1 MTDSFEHVEIARD
14 ANGDTE
20 SSSSSVSPTSNLNF
34 EANLGFWT
42 DLRLAINSLAMI
54 KFTHQIDQQKNFNKI
69 ASLKPRLINETLQ
82 DCINK
87 ASPIP
92 LDSKETEAIDGC
104 DFIEVFMDKIH
115 ETQCYFGSWDDT
127 CKSIVRIYIDQRRQ
141 FSPSTICFLLRCY
154 DLKLLKEAFEN
165 DLVDSLCFGNCQ
177 NWHIM
182 FVASY
187 QERFFSSSIENIFEG
202 FMCRYI
208 LLSKLRCMLKQKRS
222 FLTWFAGS
230 LHLYAD
236 EYFLQSDE
244 ACFKN
249 VLAKLFEGLILN
261 GLLTNSEF
269 KNFYQMLIKRNEE
282 MLSVLNGSYINQ
294 QHSYN
299 NHQTVSD
306 DSNKKDELKQQC
318 YFPNLNLLFPLTL
331 KNICRL
337 AVKRQMTKY
346 TRTHVEC
353 LPLPNNLKKF
363 IYFDNE
369 CDAAFRSSLTFCKKK
384 LG

>member
-1 MTDSFEHVEIARD
+1 MTRSPPQVETVIASNDSSD
-14 ANGDTE
+14 
-20 SSSSSVSPTSNLNF
+20 SSNTSQTSNVIHETNLNI
-34 EANLGFWT
+34 WT
-42 DLRLAINSLAMI
+42 DLRVAINNLDLK
-54 KFTHQIDQQKNFNKI
+54 KFTICISEQKNFYKI
-69 ASLKPRLINETLQ
+69 ASLKPRLVNETLQ
-82 DCINK
+82 DCLTKASSVPIINK
-87 ASPIP
+87 AGN
-92 LDSKETEAIDGC
+92 LDGC
-104 DFIEVFMDKIH
+104 DFIEVFMNKLH
-115 ETQCYFGSWDDT
+115 ESQCFFFSWDET
-127 CKSIVRIYIDQRRQ
+127 CKSIVRVFINQRRQ
-141 FSPSTICFLLRCY
+141 FSSFTICFLLRCY
-154 DLKLLKEAFEN
+154 DLELLKEVFEN
-165 DLVDSLCFGNCQ
+165 DLVDSVCFGNCK

-208 LLSKLRCMLKQKRS
+208 LLSKLRCSLDQKRS

-269 KNFYQMLIKRNEE
+269 KNFYRMLIKRNEE
-282 MLSVLNGSYINQ
+282 MLSVLNGSY
-294 QHSYN
+294 N
-299 NHQTVSD
+299 NHHLYN
-306 DSNKKDELKQQC
+306 SNQLNNEESQKNSQIDKKQQAC

-337 AVKRQMTKY
+337 VVKRHMTKY
-346 TRTHVEC
+346 TRGHVEC
-353 LPLPNNLKKF
+353 LPLPNNLKRF
-363 IYFDNE
+363 ICFDNE
-369 CDAAFRSSLTFCKKK
+369 CDAVFKNSGTFKNK

>member
-1 MTDSFEHVEIARD
+1 M
-14 ANGDTE
+14 G
-20 SSSSSVSPTSNLNF
+20 
-34 EANLGFWT
+34 
-42 DLRLAINSLAMI
+42 
-54 KFTHQIDQQKNFNKI
+54 
-69 ASLKPRLINETLQ
+69 
-82 DCINK
+82 
-87 ASPIP
+87 
-92 LDSKETEAIDGC
+92 
-104 DFIEVFMDKIH
+104 
-115 ETQCYFGSWDDT
+115 
-127 CKSIVRIYIDQRRQ
+127 
-141 FSPSTICFLLRCY
+141 
-154 DLKLLKEAFEN
+154 
-165 DLVDSLCFGNCQ
+165 
-177 NWHIM
+177 
-182 FVASY
+182 
-187 QERFFSSSIENIFEG
+187 
-202 FMCRYI
+202 
-208 LLSKLRCMLKQKRS
+208 RS

-337 AVKRQMTKY
+337 AVKRQMTK
-346 TRTHVEC
+346 
-353 LPLPNNLKKF
+353 
-363 IYFDNE
+363 
-369 CDAAFRSSLTFCKKK
+369 
-384 LG
+384 